1 MRSQT
6 AAKGIAEL
14 EGQSQKVKV
23 QVERCCCCSS
33 DDNNKVV
40 VLFIASNGGT
50 QTNTQTQ
57 THIHTDREEMP
68 HELLIVRRFEERQ

>member
-1 MRSQT
+1 MRSQA

-23 QVERCCCCSS
+23 QVERCCCSS

-50 QTNTQTQ
+50 LANTQTQ
-57 THIHTDREEMP
+57 THMHTDREEMA